1 MAERYDAIV
10 VGTGQSGPSLAA
22 RLAGAG
28 QKVAIVE
35 RKRFGGTC
43 VNNGCTPTKT
53 LVASARAAHM
63 ARRGADFGVVIDG
76 PIRVDMAKVKARKDA
91 VVAKSSGGVE
101 RWLKGL
107 DNATVYEGHGSFEGP
122 RTVRVGEALLEAE
135 RVFINVGARAALP
148 AVPGIEGVPTLDN
161 VSVMELDFL
170 PAHLVVLGGGY
181 IGLEFAQ
188 IFRRF
193 GAEVTVIHRGP
204 RLLSR
209 EDEDVAEAVRGILE
223 AEGIE
228 VFTDTADWRVEGAD
242 GAISLTMQC
251 RGEATKLAG
260 SHLLVATGRVPNT
273 GDLGLDNAGIEA
285 DGRGFIKVDDQLRTS
300 APGVWAMGDCNGLAA
315 FTHTSYNDFEIIA
328 GNLLDGDRRRTGDRI
343 PIYAVFIDPPLGR
356 VGMTEREVRESGREA
371 LIARRPMT
379 RVSRAVERD
388 ETQGFMKVLVDAE
401 SKQILGAALL
411 GIGCDEV
418 VQSLADMM
426 YAKAPYTVVQRAMHI
441 HPTVTELIPT
451 MLGELAPLG

>member
-1 MAERYDAIV
+1 MAEKYDAIV

-107 DNATVYEGHGSFEGP
+107 DNATVYQGHGSFEGP

-135 RVFINVGARAALP
+135 RVFVNVGARAALP
-148 AVPGIEGVPTLDN
+148 AVPGIESVPTLNN
-161 VSVMELDFL
+161 VSLMELDFL
-170 PAHLVVLGGGY
+170 PEHLVVLGGGY

-193 GAEVTVIHRGP
+193 GAMVTVIHRGP

-228 VFTDTADWRVEGAD
+228 VFTDTGDWRVDGVN

-251 RGEATKLAG
+251 EGEATEVAG

-273 GDLGLDNAGIEA
+273 GDLGLEKAGVET
-285 DGRGFIKVDDQLRTS
+285 DRRGFIKVDDQLRTS

-401 SKQILGAALL
+401 SKQILGASLL

-418 VQSLADMM
+418 VQSLADVM
-426 YAKAPYTVVQRAMHI
+426 YAKAPYTVVQRAVHI

>member
-1 MAERYDAIV
+1 MAEKYDAIV

-43 VNNGCTPTKT
+43 VNKGCTPTKT

-63 ARRGADFGVVIDG
+63 ARRGADFGVMIDG
-76 PIRVDMAKVKARKDA
+76 PIRVDMARVKARKDA

-107 DNATVYEGHGSFEGP
+107 DNATVYQGHGSFEGP

-135 RVFINVGARAALP
+135 RIFLNVGARAALP
-148 AVPGIEGVPTLDN
+148 AVPGIESVPTLDN
-161 VSVMELDFL
+161 VSLMELDFL
-170 PAHLVVLGGGY
+170 PEHLVVLGGGY

-193 GAEVTVIHRGP
+193 GAMVTVIHRGP

-228 VFTDTADWRVEGAD
+228 VFTDTGDWRVEGAD

-251 RGEATKLAG
+251 QGEATEVAG

-273 GDLGLDNAGIEA
+273 GDLGLEKAGVEA
-285 DGRGFIKVDDQLRTS
+285 DRRGFIKVDDQLRTS

-328 GNLLDGDRRRTGDRI
+328 GNLLAGDRI

-401 SKQILGAALL
+401 SKQILGASLL

-418 VQSLADMM
+418 VQSLADVM
-426 YAKAPYTVVQRAMHI
+426 YAKAPYTVVQRAVHI